1 MVFSPHAPMHRLLR
15 WPYTRVTGAV
25 LQQAVRISPMSNA
38 EGDLIRRRFTHLAER
53 VHVVP
58 TGVDGAA
65 IRAARGLSEVPDHT
79 VLTVARLERHKRV
92 DRTVAAMAAV
102 PPAYRLAVVGAGPA
116 LRWLASRAADLR
128 VASRVQFVGAVAD
141 DLLYRWLRTAHV
153 LVSVAE
159 QDASGVPVMEALSAG
174 APVVAT
180 DIPVHREAAAFVPG
194 APIVFVPSEPSPLR
208 IADAVLE
215 ASGMSTASSAALAL
229 PCWDTVVDS
238 TCALYEELLGNGA
251 RRNGS
256 SRNGSSPN
264 GSSSNGSS
272 SNGSSPNGKEHM
284 HVNGNGRGRSLQ
296 VEA

>member
-1 MVFSPHAPMHRLLR
+1 
-15 WPYTRVTGAV
+15 
-25 LQQAVRISPMSNA
+25 
-38 EGDLIRRRFTHLAER
+38 
-53 VHVVP
+53 
-58 TGVDGAA
+58 
-65 IRAARGLSEVPDHT
+65 
-79 VLTVARLERHKRV
+79 
-92 DRTVAAMAAV
+92 
-102 PPAYRLAVVGAGPA
+102 
-116 LRWLASRAADLR
+116 
-128 VASRVQFVGAVAD
+128 
-141 DLLYRWLRTAHV
+141 
-153 LVSVAE
+153 
-159 QDASGVPVMEALSAG
+159 
-174 APVVAT
+174 VAT